1 MTLNPVFARRVYLCH
16 LLAVTERPNIPCLME
31 ITGWPRRTLQD
42 VMKALPGL
50 GVDVRFVQDGVRNN
64 DGYYQLSDWGPLQQ
78 PWITEHLP
86 LICAALDKS

>member
-1 MTLNPVFARRVYLCH
+1 
-16 LLAVTERPNIPCLME
+16 
-31 ITGWPRRTLQD
+31 
-42 VMKALPGL
+42 MKALPGL